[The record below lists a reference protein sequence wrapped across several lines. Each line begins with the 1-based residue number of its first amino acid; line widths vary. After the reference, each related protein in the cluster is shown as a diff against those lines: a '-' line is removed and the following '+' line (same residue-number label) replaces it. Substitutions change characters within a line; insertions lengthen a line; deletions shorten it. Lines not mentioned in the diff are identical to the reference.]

1 MKMKGG
7 YLLLALL
14 ILLGTAAAA
23 APAAPAAGNRGN
35 RGNREEF
42 FIVSSLDAARG
53 RIVLK
58 RPTEVTLL
66 MQVTARTAY
75 RDERGKPLRLA
86 DLRTG
91 DTAFITYRQDTGAP
105 TALLVRLGP
114 MTVQEL
120 QRTYLKSI

>member
-1 MKMKGG
+1 MRGRHVLFSI
-7 YLLLALL
+7 LL
-14 ILLGTAAAA
+14 LLGTVLSTTVSAAVSAAAT
-23 APAAPAAGNRGN
+23 GD
-35 RGNREEF
+35 REEF

-75 RDERGKPLRLA
+75 RDEQGNPLRLA

-91 DTAFITYRQDTGAP
+91 DTAYITYRQETGAP

-114 MTVQEL
+114 MTVREL
-120 QRTYLKSI
+120 QRRYLRPGPG

>member
-1 MKMKGG
+1 MRSRYFLIFPM
-7 YLLLALL
+7 LLLV
-14 ILLGTAAAA
+14 GTVLSAAASVA
-23 APAAPAAGNRGN
+23 ATGD
-35 RGNREEF
+35 REEF

-66 MQVTARTAY
+66 MQVTPQTAY
-75 RDERGKPLRLA
+75 RDEQGKPLRLA

-91 DTAFITYRQDTGAP
+91 DTAYITYRQDTGAP

-120 QRTYLKSI
+120 QRRYLKPGH

>member
-1 MKMKGG
+1 MKGFLAP
-7 YLLLALL
+7 LLL
-14 ILLGTAAAA
+14 LLGIALGAA
-23 APAAPAAGNRGN
+23 APAD
-35 RGNREEF
+35 REEF
-42 FIVSSLDAARG
+42 FVVSSIDAARG

-66 MQVTARTAY
+66 MQVTGQTAF
-75 RDERGKPLRLA
+75 RDEQGKALRLA

-91 DTAFITYRQDTGAP
+91 ATAYITYRQSPAGEP

-120 QRTYLKSI
+120 QRRYLKPG

>member
-1 MKMKGG
+1 MRSRHI
-7 YLLLALL
+7 L
-14 ILLGTAAAA
+14 IAVLVLLGTALGATAQSD
-23 APAAPAAGNRGN
+23 
-35 RGNREEF
+35 REEF

-66 MQVTARTAY
+66 MQVTAQTAY
-75 RDERGKPLRLA
+75 RDEQGKPLRLA

-91 DTAFITYRQDTGAP
+91 DTAYITYRQSPGGAP

-120 QRTYLKSI
+120 QRRYLSVPR

>member
-1 MKMKGG
+1 MSGRHVLIA
-7 YLLLALL
+7 LLL
-14 ILLGTAAAA
+14 LLGTAPGVPAVSAASD
-23 APAAPAAGNRGN
+23 
-35 RGNREEF
+35 REEF
-42 FIVSSLDAARG
+42 FIVSSLDAAHA

-66 MQVTARTAY
+66 MQVTAQTAY
-75 RDERGKPLRLA
+75 RDEQGKPLQLA

-91 DTAFITYRQDTGAP
+91 DTAYITYRQSPGGAP

-120 QRTYLKSI
+120 QRRYLRPGAG

>member
-1 MKMKGG
+1 MKSRAHT
-7 YLLLALL
+7 LLFLFAFLVMA
-14 ILLGTAAAA
+14 GTGLVA
-23 APAAPAAGNRGN
+23 APAADS
-35 RGNREEF
+35 REEF
-42 FIVSSLDAARG
+42 FIVSSIDSARG

-66 MQVTARTAY
+66 MQVTAQTAY
-75 RDERGKPLRLA
+75 RDEQGKPLRLA

-91 DTAFITYRQDTGAP
+91 DTGYITYRQDTAGGA

-120 QRTYLKSI
+120 QRRYLKPGMG

>member
-1 MKMKGG
+1 MRGRHVLFSI
-7 YLLLALL
+7 LL
-14 ILLGTAAAA
+14 LLGTVLSATVSTTVSAAAT
-23 APAAPAAGNRGN
+23 GD
-35 RGNREEF
+35 REEF

-75 RDERGKPLRLA
+75 RDEQGKPLRLA

-91 DTAFITYRQDTGAP
+91 DTAYITYRQETGAP

-114 MTVQEL
+114 MTVREL
-120 QRTYLKSI
+120 QRRYLRPGPG

>member
-1 MKMKGG
+1 MRGRRV
-7 YLLLALL
+7 LIALLVLLAPA
-14 ILLGTAAAA
+14 LGAVA
-23 APAAPAAGNRGN
+23 APAAQGD
-35 RGNREEF
+35 REEF

-66 MQVTARTAY
+66 MQVTAQTAY
-75 RDERGKPLRLA
+75 RDEQGKPLRLA

-91 DTAFITYRQDTGAP
+91 DTAYITYRQSPGGAP

-114 MTVQEL
+114 MTIQEL
-120 QRTYLKSI
+120 QRRYLKPGPG

>member
-1 MKMKGG
+1 MKGRA
-7 YLLLALL
+7 LTLHLLAALLALFA
-14 ILLGTAAAA
+14 TAFSTMAADD
-23 APAAPAAGNRGN
+23 
-35 RGNREEF
+35 REEF
-42 FIVSSLDAARG
+42 FIVSSMDAAHG

-66 MQVTARTAY
+66 MQVTAETAY
-75 RDERGKPLRLA
+75 RDEQGKPLKLA

-91 DTAFITYRQDTGAP
+91 DTGYITYRQDTSGAT

-120 QRTYLKSI
+120 QRRYLKPGLR

>member
-1 MKMKGG
+1 MRGRHVLLAI
-7 YLLLALL
+7 LLLGPAL
-14 ILLGTAAAA
+14 GAAA
-23 APAAPAAGNRGN
+23 APATSD
-35 RGNREEF
+35 REEF

-75 RDERGKPLRLA
+75 RDEQGRPLRLA

-91 DTAFITYRQDTGAP
+91 DTVYITYRQETGAP

-120 QRTYLKSI
+120 QRRYLRAGLR